1 MTGNTFQLSGFV
13 FPGVNEDPFGMWEVV
28 PATGGVA
35 FAAGEAAR
43 PEEPRHRVNFAA
55 VDEGRAQLQLM
66 QNMLSEQDVLLQ
78 QAERRLAEIGRS
90 GGGVSFAAPLDQ
102 PPEFVQPEQDLA
114 AALQRLTTP
123 VAYGLFDRK
132 QQEEQATDLEATS
145 QWRQFLEQV
154 REMIANYARVE
165 TEIAGNPIGQTAVS
179 WTGDFRTIWTP
190 AVSVDD
196 MTVHRRNV
204 AVTLQWRLGTLRFVG
219 VVGAG
224 AANVAVKLGVP
235 GGQLLALPAVWNF
248 VKDVLKEWR
257 RLQAIKKQDA

>member
-1 MTGNTFQLSGFV
+1 MTDNVFQLSGFV

-28 PATGGVA
+28 PAAGGVS
-35 FAAGEAAR
+35 FAAGEAGR
-43 PEEPRHRVNFAA
+43 PEEPLHRVNFAA
-55 VDEGRAQLQLM
+55 ADEGRAQLQLK
-66 QNMLSEQDVLLQ
+66 QNLLSEQDRLLQ

-90 GGGVSFAAPLDQ
+90 GSGVSFAAPIDQ
-102 PPEFVQPEQDLA
+102 PPEFVQPEQSLE
-114 AALQRLTTP
+114 AALQRMTAP

-132 QQEEQATDLEATS
+132 KQEEQESDLEATS

-165 TEIAGNPIGQTAVS
+165 TEIARNPIGQTAVS

-190 AVSVDD
+190 AVSVDE
-196 MTVHRRNV
+196 MALHRRNV

-224 AANVAVKLGVP
+224 AANVAVKLGLP

-248 VKDVLKEWR
+248 VKEVLKEWR
-257 RLQAIKKQDA
+257 KLQAIKQQA

>member
-1 MTGNTFQLSGFV
+1 MTDNTFQLSGFV

-28 PATGGVA
+28 PAASGVS

-43 PEEPRHRVNFAA
+43 PEEPLHRVKFAS
-55 VDEGRAQLQLM
+55 VDEGRAQLQLK
-66 QNMLSEQDVLLQ
+66 QNFLSEQEVLLQ
-78 QAERRLAEIGRS
+78 QAEQRLAEIGRS
-90 GGGVSFAAPLDQ
+90 GSGVSFATPIDQ
-102 PPEFVQPEQDLA
+102 PPEFVQPEQNLE
-114 AALQRLTTP
+114 AALQRLTAP
-123 VAYGLFDRK
+123 VSYGLFDRK
-132 QQEEQATDLEATS
+132 KQEKQESDLEAAS

-154 REMIANYARVE
+154 REMIAHYARVE

-190 AVSVDD
+190 AVTVAD
-196 MTVHRRNV
+196 MNLHRRNV
-204 AVTLQWRLGTLRFVG
+204 AVTLQWRLGTMRFVG

-224 AANVAVKLGVP
+224 AANVAIKLGVP

-257 RLQAIKKQDA
+257 QLQAIKKQ